1 MKLNLT
7 SSRNLSFI
15 SMVIF
20 IGVALSMLFSTY
32 YMNVSIR
39 AEEDA
44 QTQRAAYKQLGE
56 NLADASD
63 YLTAE
68 VRYFAIT
75 GDIEHLYNYWEEIFV
90 TKQREQAIETF
101 EKSNP
106 PAKEREQLEQAKK
119 YSDLLV
125 ETETYSMKLV
135 LLSEGKTAEDYAYDK
150 KLAKYAAYVMSYENM
165 SETGQED
172 AETLRNKAIE
182 ILYDTNYEDY
192 KTKIMSPIAEFNTLM
207 NERLDKEVEER
218 KQDTKVGT
226 VIQVILALA
235 ALLAIGFLLNLMNR
249 LYRVEKA
256 RNEAELANEAKS
268 VFLAQMSHELRTP
281 LNAVNGYAYLL
292 EQTEPTEKQREYVKG
307 IKHSAQGLL
316 ELINQILDFSKIEA
330 GHLELE
336 CADFSL
342 RTLLRDVEAVFT
354 EQAVQKGLLFRI
366 ETDESIPD
374 CLEGDSVRLKQ
385 VLINLL
391 GNAFK
396 FTEAGS
402 VTLKV
407 GLLEKGESACLLRF
421 AVSDTGVGIEEE
433 AKEKIFRPFVQS
445 DASVTRK
452 YGGTGLGLP
461 ICSEIIMLSGDKSHR
476 LEVESKVGEG
486 SAFFFTMDYPYKES
500 GLTQAEKKKIPD
512 FHGKKVLLTDDST
525 INIKVQSEILSFCGM
540 ITVAAESGKQAIAL
554 LEKRSNIDLI
564 FMDIRMPEMDGYE
577 TARRIRQLPA
587 YRKVPIIALT
597 ADAVLQVQEKVRE
610 AGMDGCLLKPVNQ
623 EELFALLVKYLPES
637 EEGEPE
643 KRKTEQAET
652 VGSAGKRESVQVLGE
667 ITDCFLLLHSE
678 DREKLQRFLDKRDFK
693 AAEELVHQ
701 LKGIT
706 GNMECMTLYRCCCVL
721 QKELQEERSDSYA
734 AFAAAWEETLGV
746 LRERQK
752 AYKLMM
758 NKRKK
763 AEIGQVTK
771 AVTGGTAKT
780 AADASMVTGNKAEKE
795 ADISAATETKAEK
808 EADTSAVMGKKAE
821 TANASAA
828 MEETEREIY
837 EKLLSLCEEGD
848 TDVIFLLD
856 EYKEA
861 IEEKLSEEEA
871 AALEKAKL
879 LYDFR
884 KIKECL
890 KQLQENPAGKN

>member
-1 MKLNLT
+1 M
-7 SSRNLSFI
+7 

-20 IGVALSMLFSTY
+20 IGVASSMLFSTY
-32 YMNVSIR
+32 YMNISIR

-44 QTQRAAYKQLGE
+44 QTRRAAYKQLGE

-75 GDIEHLYNYWEEIFV
+75 GDIVHLYNYWEEIFV
-90 TKQREQAIETF
+90 TRQREQAIETF
-101 EKSNP
+101 EESNP
-106 PAKEREQLEQAKK
+106 PAGEREQLEQAKK

-135 LLSEGKTAEDYAYDK
+135 LLSEGKTAADYGYDE
-150 KLAKYAAYVMSYENM
+150 KLEEYVSYVMSYENM

-172 AETLRNKAIE
+172 AEVLRNKAIE
-182 ILYDTNYEDY
+182 ILYDKNYEDY

-218 KQDTKVGT
+218 KQDTKIGT
-226 VIQVILALA
+226 AVQVILALA
-235 ALLAIGFLLNLMNR
+235 ALLAIGFLIILMNR
-249 LYRVEKA
+249 LYRVEKE

-292 EQTEPTEKQREYVKG
+292 EQTKPTEKQMEYVRG
-307 IKHSAQGLL
+307 IKHSAEGLL

-330 GHLELE
+330 GYLELE

-342 RTLLRDVEAVFT
+342 RRLLRDVEAVFT
-354 EQAVQKGLLFRI
+354 EQAVQKDLLFRI
-366 ETDESIPD
+366 ETDEKIPD

-396 FTEAGS
+396 FTAKGG

-407 GLLEKGESACLLRF
+407 SLLEKEKGACLLRF
-421 AVSDTGVGIEEE
+421 AVSDTGIGIEEE
-433 AKEKIFRPFVQS
+433 AKEKIFQPFVQS

-461 ICSEIIMLSGDKSHR
+461 ICSKIIMLSGDKSHR
-476 LEVESKVGEG
+476 LEMNSRIGEG
-486 SAFFFTMDYPYKES
+486 SEFFFTMDYPYKES
-500 GLTQAEKKKIPD
+500 ELQTVQEKKKIPD

-525 INIKVQSEILSFCGM
+525 INIKVQREILSLCGM
-540 ITVAAESGKQAIAL
+540 ITLSAESGKAAIAL
-554 LEKRSNIDLI
+554 LKKQSDIDLI

-577 TARRIRQLPA
+577 TVRRIRQLPA

-597 ADAVLQVQEKVRE
+597 ADAVSQMQEKVRE

-623 EELFALLVKYLPES
+623 EELFALLVKYLPQS
-637 EEGEPE
+637 EEKEAE
-643 KRKTEQAET
+643 KRKAEQTAADERDR
-652 VGSAGKRESVQVLGE
+652 KREALQVLGE

-678 DREKLQRFLDKRDFK
+678 DGEKLRSFLDQRDFK

-706 GNMECMTLYRCCCVL
+706 GNMECMPLYQCCCVL

-734 AFAAAWEETLGV
+734 AFAVIWEETLGM

-752 AYKLMM
+752 KYNRRK
-758 NKRKK
+758 NKRREK
-763 AEIGQVTK
+763 AAGGG
-771 AVTGGTAKT
+771 AVTGRTEEK
-780 AADASMVTGNKAEKE
+780 AAGE
-795 ADISAATETKAEK
+795 SAATERTEEKA
-808 EADTSAVMGKKAE
+808 ADISK
-821 TANASAA
+821 S
-828 MEETEREIY
+828 TEVCSKI
-837 EKLLSLCEEGD
+837 LSLCEAGD
-848 TDVIFLLD
+848 TEAIVLLD
-856 EYKEA
+856 EYMEE
-861 IEEKLSEEEA
+861 IEDRLSEEEA
-871 AALEKAKL
+871 AALESAKL

-884 KIKECL
+884 KIAECL
-890 KQLQENPAGKN
+890 EQLRKNPAKEN